1 MNNVS
6 PSAAEMAASHAA
18 FQASDLSA
26 VGAALQ
32 SGIGSREKRI
42 LIHAPVGH
50 DLRLQMSALTA
61 RGMTVEAIEDFDAM
75 MLAISDGAGAL
86 LLAEESLSPHAMETL
101 GAMMESQPPWS
112 DLPVL
117 ILARQGASAQDTAR
131 LEAAAGRL
139 GNVSLFEQP
148 VSPVTLVS
156 SLRSA
161 LRARGWQYSVRQSTR
176 RRDEFLASLS
186 HELRNPLAPIRTSM
200 HILKRMYPAASG
212 VTQLREVVER
222 QVSHLSRLVD
232 DLLDVARITSGRVE
246 LQRSRVG
253 LASVVANVQEVVAP
267 QIEASN
273 HRFEVSQPRERHVL
287 DADAVRLV
295 QSLGNVIANAI
306 KYTPS
311 PGRIVFDTS
320 VEGDEVIFRIRD
332 TGVGMEA
339 SMLEGIFD
347 MFAQIPTPS
356 GRTSGGLGIG
366 LSLARQFTEMHGG
379 SIVARSE
386 GPGKG
391 SEFEL
396 RLPVVSPGDDIVDV
410 AYHRRFEDRGIEARN
425 RQVVVVDDNRDGADM
440 LHRLF
445 EADGFTVLTAYDG
458 LEAVDTVSRS
468 QPDIVV
474 MDIGMPGMDGY
485 EAVRRIRQQPG
496 GKDILMIALTG
507 WGQEETKRLAQEAG
521 FDHHMVKPV
530 DFDVL
535 KEFLDRHTVDRV
547 RS

>member
-1 MNNVS
+1 S
-6 PSAAEMAASHAA
+6 PAT
-18 FQASDLSA
+18 
-26 VGAALQ
+26 
-32 SGIGSREKRI
+32 
-42 LIHAPVGH
+42 LI
-50 DLRLQMSALTA
+50 
-61 RGMTVEAIEDFDAM
+61 
-75 MLAISDGAGAL
+75 
-86 LLAEESLSPHAMETL
+86 
-101 GAMMESQPPWS
+101 
-112 DLPVL
+112 
-117 ILARQGASAQDTAR
+117 
-131 LEAAAGRL
+131 
-139 GNVSLFEQP
+139 
-148 VSPVTLVS
+148 S
-156 SLRSA
+156 SLRAS
-161 LRARGWQYSVRQSTR
+161 LRARGWQYNVRQGTR

-222 QVSHLSRLVD
+222 QVNHLTRLVD

-253 LASVVANVQEVVAP
+253 LASVVANVQEIVAP

-273 HRFEVSQPRERHVL
+273 HRFEVNQPRERYML

-295 QSLGNVIANAI
+295 QSLSNVIANAI

-311 PGRIVFDTS
+311 PGRIIFDTT
-320 VEGDEVIFRIRD
+320 VENDDVVFRIRD
-332 TGVGMEA
+332 TGVGMETA
-339 SMLEGIFD
+339 LVAGIFD
-347 MFAQIPTPS
+347 MFAQIPPSS
-356 GRTSGGLGIG
+356 GRSSGGLGIG

-379 SIVARSE
+379 SIVAHSE
-386 GPGKG
+386 GPGRG
-391 SEFEL
+391 SEFVL
-396 RLPVVSPGDDIVDV
+396 RLPVVALADDSLDV

-458 LEAVDTVSRS
+458 LEAVDAVSKS